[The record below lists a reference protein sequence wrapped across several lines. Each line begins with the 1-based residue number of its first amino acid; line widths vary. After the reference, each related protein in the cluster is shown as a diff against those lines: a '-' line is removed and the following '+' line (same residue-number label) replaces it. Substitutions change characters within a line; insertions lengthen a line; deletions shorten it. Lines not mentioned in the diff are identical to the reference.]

1 MRTNN
6 LSIKQKKAGSY
17 PYLGML
23 LNITVALC
31 ISGILGLLLIYSSL
45 LNAKIKEDLD
55 VKVYL
60 KSELSEDE
68 SLTIYKQLSDL
79 EFIRLKKDGKP
90 SIRFLSKEDAAQI
103 MVAKTGE
110 EFRDLVGNPLPD
122 TYYLNIK
129 EKYYGVKG
137 LNDDLK
143 LIQARVESIDG
154 VREVEFEKDYIDE
167 INDNFRKM
175 TYIFSVLAFVFFGA
189 SIVLIYSAIRLAL
202 FSQRFLIRSMQLVGA
217 TELFIQK
224 PFLIRIGIQGM
235 VAGVIASVVVFL
247 LADVL
252 NSWIEEL
259 SLLQDTSMLVILFV
273 LLLIFGVLISV
284 LSAYLA
290 LNKFL
295 KMSLDDL
302 Y

>member
-1 MRTNN
+1 VRTNN

-68 SLTIYKQLSDL
+68 SRTIFKQLSDL
-79 EFIRLKKDGKP
+79 EFIRLKEGKP

-103 MVAKTGE
+103 MVSKTGE

-129 EKYYGVKG
+129 EEYYGVKG

-143 LIQARVESIDG
+143 LIQARIESIDG

-167 INDNFRKM
+167 INENFSKM
-175 TYIFSVLAFVFFGA
+175 TYIFLVLAFVFFGA
-189 SIVLIYSAIRLAL
+189 SVVLIYSAIRLAL

-224 PFLIRIGIQGM
+224 PFLIRIGIQGLI
-235 VAGVIASVVVFL
+235 AGVIASGVVFL
-247 LADVL
+247 LADIL

-273 LLLIFGVLISV
+273 LLLIFGVLVSV

-295 KMSLDDL
+295 KMSLDEL